1 MKKFFIGLITIL
13 LLLLLPFGQLL
24 KQEQKEKS
32 AAAVLCPTATP
43 IVATATPAPVLVK
56 SKNEKI
62 KTFIHIANDKKFTK
76 SCVNFRKSPSKKSK
90 IIMTLKIGTKVKRIN
105 VNKKTKWA
113 YCKVNGKKGYI
124 YNKYLSSKKPK
135 IITKKDT
142 TLKGVRKER
151 ADRIAKICINNYKK
165 YGVLPSVCVGQAFQE
180 TGIGTAYNNG
190 NLWGIC
196 SNRYG
201 GYASI
206 EEGCLKYLRVINNG
220 YYKGAPFN
228 KSYSSTL
235 RKIAPNYC
243 PDNPNYA
250 SEVISLIEKY
260 NLTDYDKYIQ
270 GM

>member
-13 LLLLLPFGQLL
+13 LLSLPFGQSL
-24 KQEQKEKS
+24 KQKQEEKAVVFAISHPTS
-32 AAAVLCPTATP
+32 ALEVASATP
-43 IVATATPAPVLVK
+43 SPTLTPIK
-56 SKNEKI
+56 SKS
-62 KTFIHIANDKKFTK
+62 FIRITNDKKFTK
-76 SCVNFRKSPSKKSK
+76 SCVNFRKSSSKKSK

-151 ADRIAKICINNYKK
+151 ADRIAKVCIDSYKK

-201 GYASI
+201 GYTSI
-206 EEGCLKYLRVINNG
+206 EAGCLKYLRVINNG

-250 SEVISLIEKY
+250 NEVISLIEKY